1 MDYIEQTGAQNPV
14 AMGSILVELEK
25 SILKNLYL
33 YGKGDW
39 WLVAIS
45 QSAPITSNTLALL
58 GQIDRYRVRRQ
69 FSGANSHICDAQ
81 MKDRVLWYLIP
92 LIVLSGCVIPV
103 SIFFMLDASWFMIF
117 VPITMLMF
125 FGNIILNIAEQH
137 TRITITAFI
146 VTVIFNFVAVFLNFL

>member
-1 MDYIEQTGAQNPV
+1 MIAQSIKVNNTKVINYERTSIVEKYLDY
-14 AMGSILVELEK
+14 
-25 SILKNLYL
+25 
-33 YGKGDW
+33 
-39 WLVAIS
+39 
-45 QSAPITSNTLALL
+45 
-58 GQIDRYRVRRQ
+58 
-69 FSGANSHICDAQ
+69 CDAQ